1 MAIWGKMF
9 GKDKKGK
16 KEKKDRKER
25 KRPRLKGGWDSLIQD
40 RTDVDFR
47 DREQRNQ
54 YVTECL
60 EQMADAAKEINVLT
74 GEYGLVTSYLTDMEE
89 IEALPK
95 EEREELND
103 VARRLLTLERECR
116 RYRDKENRMKDSDY
130 VEIKNRE
137 GEIQEGIDK
146 LKECEKYG
154 ELVRQDLR
162 RLERERHVFEFR
174 RGELEAMLSNFKGMA
189 VIIFT
194 AFAVCIVLLV
204 VLQFG
209 FDMKTEAGYLLTVG
223 TVAVAAAILAIK
235 HTDRERELSRLE
247 VGINKLIQLQN
258 KVKIR
263 YVNHCNLHDYLRMK
277 YNADSADILEKRWAL
292 YQQEKEERKQFAE
305 AEAKTEYYQKQLVEK
320 MSNYHVADPYRWQ
333 GQPGALLDQR
343 EMVEIRHEL
352 ILRRQ
357 ALRKQMDYNTEIA
370 ESAKAEIMDIVNQYP
385 DYAAE
390 ILAMVDKYE

>member
-60 EQMADAAKEINVLT
+60 EQMADATKEINVLT

-137 GEIQEGIDK
+137 GEIQEGINK

-189 VIIFT
+189 VIIDRKS
-194 AFAVCIVLLV
+194 V
-204 VLQFG
+204 V
-209 FDMKTEAGYLLTVG
+209 
-223 TVAVAAAILAIK
+223 
-235 HTDRERELSRLE
+235 
-247 VGINKLIQLQN
+247 
-258 KVKIR
+258 
-263 YVNHCNLHDYLRMK
+263 
-277 YNADSADILEKRWAL
+277 
-292 YQQEKEERKQFAE
+292 
-305 AEAKTEYYQKQLVEK
+305 
-320 MSNYHVADPYRWQ
+320 
-333 GQPGALLDQR
+333 
-343 EMVEIRHEL
+343 
-352 ILRRQ
+352 
-357 ALRKQMDYNTEIA
+357 
-370 ESAKAEIMDIVNQYP
+370 
-385 DYAAE
+385 
-390 ILAMVDKYE
+390 